1 MTEDFLILKSKDVI
15 TKILHNYG
23 GFQISTIDTFN
34 QRLIRSF
41 AFDLKL
47 PLNFEVELNT
57 DFLLEQAVE
66 SVLAKVGGDSNL
78 TDVLVDFA
86 ISKTDQDRSWNIFLD
101 LCRFAQLLVKETAV
115 PYLKFLSGNNLENF
129 ISFKKSL
136 ENQYRSL
143 EKQIRTEAEGVLA
156 SILKGELKRNDF
168 NRRLIPSHFEAIVKK
183 PKDVK
188 FDSKWKQEIESN
200 NPGFIEINIGVYMV
214 LASALL
220 WSCVIIITKFMS
232 KNDSAMT
239 ILTFQ
244 YTFVTLFTF
253 PLAIIYWNNPS
264 FISLIYTLLAAIVG
278 TVLHLCINNA
288 YKLSDLSIIQPVWF
302 TQLVFA
308 SFLIFFTD
316 FLFPKPFIKNS
327 FEVIIYFLYV

>member
-1 MTEDFLILKSKDVI
+1 MSKNFKAIMLALIASFCAVLMSVFLKLAQEDSNVFTVGFLRFFFGLLLITPIIIQSNFKIYNTINFKLHILRCIINVPMMIFGFAALTYIPLEQIKAIGFLSPILVVILSVIFLGERIYLIRTFSLILGFI
-15 TKILHNYG
+15 GTLIIL
-23 GFQISTIDTFN
+23 
-34 QRLIRSF
+34 R
-41 AFDLKL
+41 
-47 PLNFEVELNT
+47 
-57 DFLLEQAVE
+57 
-66 SVLAKVGGDSNL
+66 
-78 TDVLVDFA
+78 
-86 ISKTDQDRSWNIFLD
+86 
-101 LCRFAQLLVKETAV
+101 
-115 PYLKFLSGNNLENF
+115 
-129 ISFKKSL
+129 
-136 ENQYRSL
+136 
-143 EKQIRTEAEGVLA
+143 
-156 SILKGELKRNDF
+156 
-168 NRRLIPSHFEAIVKK
+168 
-183 PKDVK
+183 
-188 FDSKWKQEIESN
+188 
-200 NPGFIEINIGVYMV
+200 PGFIEINIGVYMV

-308 SFLIFFTD
+308 SFLGFIIFGSLPDFFTWIGAI
-316 FLFPKPFIKNS
+316 LVFISVLIITYRENYLKKDIAKTSIPLKN
-327 FEVIIYFLYV
+327 